1 MSEKEN
7 FFRCYATS
15 LKDSIYTVI
24 DIVVTNL
31 NAYPNI
37 YYPWKNL
44 SLERGSNNE
53 FNHLI
58 IIIKLPS
65 RQIRDSW
72 YLEAFTERPI
82 GILSFFVRIS
92 VKCLWKR
99 SILDNVAG
107 YRPAALLEKEFF
119 LRQFSSILSVDSVG
133 KVIIEQLVWRES
145 FQSEHFHWLLLFMPT
160 IS

>member
-24 DIVVTNL
+24 DIAVTNL

-58 IIIKLPS
+58 ITIKLPS

-119 LRQFSSILSVDSVG
+119 LRHFSSILSIDSVG
-133 KVIIEQLVWRES
+133 KVTIEQLVWRES